1 MNINNINAGAATME
15 SPPVEAVAPQV
26 VSGIDST
33 VKTDMIQSQRV
44 KEVQKADKAAIQ
56 DKPLSTEETEQITVD
71 LNEYMN
77 HLQTNL
83 RFSMY
88 EKLDH
93 QVVVEIKN
101 KATDE
106 LIKQIPSE
114 ELLAIRVKM
123 EELTGMLLDEKI

>member
-15 SPPVEAVAPQV
+15 SPPIEASAPPV
-26 VSGIDST
+26 VSDIDPA
-33 VKTDMIQSQRV
+33 VKTDVIQSQHP
-44 KEVQKADKAAIQ
+44 KEELQADKAVQA
-56 DKPLSTEETEQITVD
+56 KESLSAQETEQITVD

-101 KATDE
+101 RQTDE

-114 ELLAIRVKM
+114 ELLEIRVKM
-123 EELTGMLLDEKI
+123 EELTGLLLDEKI

>member
-1 MNINNINAGAATME
+1 MNINNINSEVAVME
-15 SPPVEAVAPQV
+15 SPPIEAPASRKATVVEPVPKAQ
-26 VSGIDST
+26 DL
-33 VKTDMIQSQRV
+33 KMQQEQSK
-44 KEVQKADKAAIQ
+44 KEEG
-56 DKPLSTEETEQITVD
+56 LSAEITKEITTD

-77 HLQTNL
+77 SLQTNL

-101 KATDE
+101 KETDE

-114 ELLAIRVKM
+114 ALLELRVKM
-123 EELTGMLLDEKI
+123 EELSGLLFDEVI

>member
-26 VSGIDST
+26 ISAVDPA
-33 VKTDMIQSQRV
+33 VKADIIQSQHA
-44 KEVQKADKAAIQ
+44 KEVQKADQ

-71 LNEYMN
+71 LNGYMN

-114 ELLAIRVKM
+114 ELLEIRVKM
-123 EELTGMLLDEKI
+123 EELTGLLLDEKI